1 MTEDIRNFTI
11 KELEQRFS
19 RQGIEP
25 YRARQVFAWLYRRG
39 AEDFSVMS
47 NLPAGLREKLGVLFS
62 LEKVACEKIDTSS
75 DLAQKFLVK
84 FKDGCC
90 VESVSIPHKSR
101 LTACLSTQVGC
112 RYACA
117 FCASGALGF
126 RRNLASS
133 EIVAQYLI
141 LRKHVPM
148 ERVTNIVFMGV
159 GEPLDNYESLLRAI
173 RILNSPLGVNCGIRR
188 MTVSTVGLPDGILR
202 LAREGLELELS
213 ISLHAATDKK
223 RSAIMPVNRQFPI
236 QGVIDAVKAY
246 IDATHRKV
254 TFEYVL
260 LGGFNT
266 AAEDAQGLAR
276 LLRGLH
282 AKVNLIPYNPGV
294 LASKFQPPVKLEVL
308 CFKSCLLKH
317 GIEATVR
324 MPRGADIAAACGQL
338 RYQAARKSS
347 G

>member
-1 MTEDIRNFTI
+1 MGFTVQ
-11 KELEQRFS
+11 ELEQRFS
-19 RQGIEP
+19 RQGIDP
-25 YRARQVFAWLYRRG
+25 YRARQVFDWLYRRG
-39 AEDFSVMS
+39 AEDFSAMS
-47 NLPAGLREKLGVLFS
+47 NLPGVLREQLGVLFF
-62 LEKVACEKIDTSS
+62 LEKVVCEKIETSS
-75 DLAQKFLVK
+75 DLTQKFLVK
-84 FKDGCC
+84 FKDGCS

-112 RYACA
+112 RYSCA
-117 FCASGALGF
+117 FCASGAWGF
-126 RRNLASS
+126 RRNLSSS

-141 LRKHVPM
+141 LRKHVPL

-159 GEPLDNYESLLRAI
+159 GEPLDNYENLLRAI

-188 MTVSTVGLPDGILR
+188 MTVSTVGLPEGILR

-223 RSAIMPVNRQFPI
+223 RSAILSVNRQFPI
-236 QGVIDAVKAY
+236 RGVIDAVKAY
-246 IDATHRKV
+246 IDATHRKI

-266 AAEDAQGLAR
+266 AVEDAQGLAR

-282 AKVNLIPYNPGV
+282 AKVNLIPYNPGIFQ
-294 LASKFQPPVKLEVL
+294 SKFQPPAKLEVL
-308 CFKSCLLKH
+308 CFKSYLIKH
-317 GIEATVR
+317 GIEATLR

-338 RYQAARKSS
+338 RYQAMRKNSR
-347 G
+347 